1 MQKYI
6 SLSTVEL
13 TMSKLI
19 LEAELKVS
27 KKTHKK
33 KTMEGEKEY
42 NYGSLSL
49 DNPMLLPYV
58 GKIVKVKVESKK

>member
-1 MQKYI
+1 
-6 SLSTVEL
+6 
-13 TMSKLI
+13 MSKLI
-19 LEAELKVS
+19 MEVELKVS

-33 KTMEGEKEY
+33 KTMGGDKEY

-58 GKIVKVKVESKK
+58 GKTVRVRVETKKTV

>member
-1 MQKYI
+1 ME
-6 SLSTVEL
+6 V
-13 TMSKLI
+13 
-19 LEAELKVS
+19 ELKVS

-33 KTMEGEKEY
+33 KTMGGDKEY

-58 GKIVKVKVESKK
+58 GKTVRVRVETKKTV